1 MAEEKNSPLKILPVL
16 GMAVSAAGSIYGA
29 VQADKQQKAAAAKE
43 AESRKEMDRLRNV
56 YANLDTSNP
65 FMNMENTMEDLTID
79 QKQAEFQSQ
88 QFQQSQANILEGLR
102 GSAGGSGVAALAQQL
117 AQSGQL
123 AAQQSSASIGQQES
137 RNQMAAA
144 QQAGQLQLAE
154 ASGAERAERLR
165 LQGAEAAR
173 GLEYSK
179 AGTLLGMSQ
188 QRVAAANQARA
199 QAKAAQMGAV
209 GDIATAGLS
218 LATASLE
225 GLGDS
230 YGSYDSAGNK
240 IRRRQLKGLS
250 FDAGK
255 GAIYKG

>member
-137 RNQMAAA
+137 RNQMAERQMASELQA
-144 QQAGQLQLAE
+144 KERQGELISRQQEKDKQ
-154 ASGAERAERLR
+154 S
-165 LQGAEAAR
+165 
-173 GLEYSK
+173 
-179 AGTLLGMSQ
+179 TLLGMAQ
-188 QRVAAANQARA
+188 QETAAYADEAAAA
-199 QAKAAQMGAV
+199 QAAKMGAISGGIQNLAGGIAGFGDV
-209 GDIATAGLS
+209 GAQNVGNLAIQGGTGEQGNTTPQAPPGYKYDAAT
-218 LATASLE
+218 
-225 GLGDS
+225 
-230 YGSYDSAGNK
+230 N
-240 IRRRQLKGLS
+240 S
-250 FDAGK
+250 FVPQ
-255 GAIYKG
+255 